1 MGSVKEQSCKLCRR
15 EKQKLFLKGTRCFT
29 DRCGIERKPAP
40 PGQKAKMRLI
50 ESEYCLQLR
59 EKQKA
64 KRYYGILE
72 KQFRNYYKQAVRKKG
87 ITGEILLQ
95 ILETRLDNVIYLMGF
110 SVSRRQAKQLISH
123 GHIAV
128 NDKKVDISSYK
139 VKEGQTISIMLA
151 SREIAPIVEAKE
163 SAGSLISPE
172 WMKVDIA
179 NLKGEILR
187 IPERNE
193 IKAPVNEQ
201 MIVELYSKV

>member
-64 KRYYGILE
+64 KRYYGVLE
-72 KQFRNYYKQAVRKKG
+72 KQFMGYYKQAVRKKG

-128 NDKKVDISSYK
+128 NDRKVDISSYK
-139 VKEGQTISIMLA
+139 VKEGQTVSIMPS
-151 SREIAPIVEAKE
+151 SREIVPILEAKE

-179 NLKGEILR
+179 NLKGEVLR

>member
-29 DRCGIERKPAP
+29 DRCAIERKPAP

-64 KRYYGILE
+64 KRYYGVLE

-110 SVSRRQAKQLISH
+110 AVSRRQAKQLISH

-128 NDKKVDISSYK
+128 NDKKW
-139 VKEGQTISIMLA
+139 TFH
-151 SREIAPIVEAKE
+151 PI
-163 SAGSLISPE
+163 
-172 WMKVDIA
+172 
-179 NLKGEILR
+179 R
-187 IPERNE
+187 
-193 IKAPVNEQ
+193 
-201 MIVELYSKV
+201 